1 MKFCSDCGSNVSFE
15 VPEGDNLP
23 RFICNSCETIHY
35 QNPKI
40 VAGAVLEYQGRIL
53 MCKRAIEPR
62 YGLWTVPAGFM
73 ENKETVRQAAARET
87 YEEALAVA
95 SDIELYGVYNL
106 PHVNQVYIMFQGK
119 LDKPDYAPGPE
130 SLEVELVEE
139 QDIPWDELAF
149 KVVTMTLERYFL
161 DRKHGDFRPFSDDV
175 IV

>member
-1 MKFCSDCGSNVSFE
+1 MKFCSDCGSKVDHKI
-15 VPEGDNLP
+15 PQGDNLP
-23 RFICNSCETIHY
+23 RHICSECETIHY

-40 VAGAVLEYQGRIL
+40 VAGAVLEFEGRIL

-62 YGLWTVPAGFM
+62 YGYWTVPAGFM

-95 SDIELYGVYNL
+95 SKLDLYGVYNL
-106 PHVNQVYIMFQGK
+106 PHVNQVYIMFQGT
-119 LDKPDYAPGPE
+119 LDKPEFGPGSE

-139 QDIPWDELAF
+139 KDIPWDDLAF
-149 KVVTMTLERYFL
+149 KVVTMTLKKYFK
-161 DRKHGDFRPFSDDV
+161 DRKVGDFQPFTDDV